1 MRELPQTNTSRIS
14 HSVRYR
20 TPGSVPEPR
29 IFQASPVG
37 HRGRALFRR
46 FLRRHGST
54 RGLANQALGDCVARG
69 AVMVE
74 IFAIEL
80 VQDWMQQDSL
90 LVDCHHGV
98 GWYRNPVVCIKNTWS
113 VSSDMAD

>member
-1 MRELPQTNTSRIS
+1 
-14 HSVRYR
+14 
-20 TPGSVPEPR
+20 
-29 IFQASPVG
+29 
-37 HRGRALFRR
+37 
-46 FLRRHGST
+46 
-54 RGLANQALGDCVARG
+54 
-69 AVMVE
+69 MVE